1 MKENYTD
8 SNDNMLHTSINDI
21 KNGHYE
27 NAINNLKNLY
37 AAIQVDEKVCYHL
50 GEAYFKLGKYEG
62 DANYFNKSID
72 IKPTES
78 AFIQLALTLGEMKRL
93 EDAATTLKKG
103 IIFHRD
109 SADLYSYLGVTLR
122 TLNRPFEEINAFETA
137 LKKDPNHLGANWGLG
152 ITYNIVEK
160 FDKAIKCLTNAVK
173 IKPLFTPAHFHS
185 GINYL
190 SMSDVKSAE
199 AEVELLKS
207 LDSNYAVTLKYEI
220 KKYTVARNKNTRE

>member
-8 SNDNMLHTSINDI
+8 GHDNMLQASINDI

-37 AAIQVDEKVCYHL
+37 ATIQVDEKVCYHL
-50 GEAYFKLGKYEG
+50 GDAYFKLGKYES
-62 DANYFNKSID
+62 AVVYFNKSID

-78 AFIQLALTLGEMKRL
+78 AFIQLALSLGEMKQF
-93 EDAATTLKKG
+93 EDAVTTLEKG
-103 IIFHRD
+103 IMFYRD
-109 SADLYSYLGVTLR
+109 SANLYSYLGVTLR
-122 TLNRPFEEINAFETA
+122 TLNRPFEAINAFITA

-152 ITYNIVEK
+152 ITYNIVED
-160 FDKAIKCLTNAVK
+160 FDKAIKYLTKAIN
-173 IKPLFTPAHFHS
+173 IKPLFTPAHFHR

-207 LDSNYAVTLKYEI
+207 LDSNYAVTLKQEI
-220 KKYTVARNKNTRE
+220 EKFTAAKKNTGE